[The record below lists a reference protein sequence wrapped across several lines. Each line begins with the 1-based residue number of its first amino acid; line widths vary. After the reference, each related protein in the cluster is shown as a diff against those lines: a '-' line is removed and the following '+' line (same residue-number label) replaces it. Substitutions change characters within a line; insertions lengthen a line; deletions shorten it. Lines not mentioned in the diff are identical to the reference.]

1 MISNVDARSV
11 FLNLHCNS
19 SESIGLTPHHF
30 EEGGHKM
37 RGKQP
42 VQYAIAFPGQIIKK
56 HDSKN
61 LPFPRNRD
69 KEIQFQKSMN
79 NISCLSAPLPHADVP
94 CRPATGKNGRES
106 DLDHLLSNTSHPQP
120 STIHSTN
127 QIGIDS
133 SGYICGQAAL
143 SRGALWC
150 LVAEGNSTSS
160 SRICCTHGALSL
172 YNIGWPRVQQH
183 QKQKYNTDHGAEYVW
198 LCSRRLRQSQECSF
212 PHE

>member
-1 MISNVDARSV
+1 
-11 FLNLHCNS
+11 
-19 SESIGLTPHHF
+19 
-30 EEGGHKM
+30 M

-42 VQYAIAFPGQIIKK
+42 CPICYRFSRHIIKK
-56 HDSKN
+56 HDSFQPFH

-69 KEIQFQKSMN
+69 KEIHFQKSMN

-106 DLDHLLSNTSHPQP
+106 DLDHLLSNTSHPQS

-143 SRGALWC
+143 SRGAMRC
-150 LVAEGNSTSS
+150 LGAEGIRRAPQGSHRALTRTTSGDQELQ
-160 SRICCTHGALSL
+160 RT
-172 YNIGWPRVQQH
+172 
-183 QKQKYNTDHGAEYVW
+183 KQNARWIIQYVCQ
-198 LCSRRLRQSQECSF
+198 LHFLKHVKQIL
-212 PHE
+212 